1 MYIMFYRCNKNVT
14 ETLLVAFRKDG
25 HWTKPYFDCGGGDIW
40 MTTHRSPIFGR
51 NHETGKP
58 EFK

>member
-1 MYIMFYRCNKNVT
+1 MYIMFYRCNENVT

-51 NHETGKP
+51 YHETGKP